1 MNLYVQLFITCIIKL
16 QKYILHFFWKK
27 YLICPFINH
36 VVRQSP
42 IVIAEN
48 IAAQVLD
55 LIDVCSFFANHCK
68 VRHPRKFSDN
78 NYYIASNSLWPMILR
93 SFLINYIE
101 KNNWYLEI
109 KKYLKNICSIQF
121 RIGKSRSFKVWVS
134 VGYLYLSKI
143 R

>member
-1 MNLYVQLFITCIIKL
+1 MEILLKYNFVNNLYVQLFIICILKL
-16 QKYILHFFWKK
+16 QKYILHFFWKT

-55 LIDVCSFFANHCK
+55 VIDVCSFFLPIIAK
-68 VRHPRKFSDN
+68 WDIQESFQTII
-78 NYYIASNSLWPMILR
+78 IASNSLWPMILR

-101 KNNWYLEI
+101 KNNYYLEI
-109 KKYLKNICSIQF
+109 KKYLKQISLLYTVQNW
-121 RIGKSRSFKVWVS
+121 KV
-134 VGYLYLSKI
+134 
-143 R
+143 

>member
-48 IAAQVLD
+48 IAMLKYWTWLMSVAFLPIIAKWDIQE
-55 LIDVCSFFANHCK
+55 SFQTII
-68 VRHPRKFSDN
+68 
-78 NYYIASNSLWPMILR
+78 IASNSLWPMILR

-121 RIGKSRSFKVWVS
+121 RIGKSRSFKIWVS